1 MLIKYTPG
9 FLRKLED
16 LLAELG
22 YVLRYEK
29 GNFKP
34 GYCILRDTQVVIVNK
49 YYTTEGKI
57 NALTEIL
64 RQIDVNPEP
73 LTDKSRKLLLGLLE
87 ITSPI

>member
-9 FLRKLED
+9 FLRKLEG

-22 YVLRYEK
+22 YLLRYEK

>member
-16 LLAELG
+16 LLVELG

>member
-9 FLRKLED
+9 FLRKLEG

-22 YVLRYEK
+22 YLLRYEK

-49 YYTTEGKI
+49 YYPTEGKI

>member
-1 MLIKYTPG
+1 MLIKYTSG

-34 GYCILRDTQVVIVNK
+34 GYCILRDTQVVIVNR

-73 LTDKSRKLLLGLLE
+73 LGDKSRKLLLGLLE

>member
-34 GYCILRDTQVVIVNK
+34 GYCILRDAQVVIVNK

>member
-9 FLRKLED
+9 FLRKLEE

-34 GYCILRDTQVVIVNK
+34 GYCILRDTQVVIINK
-49 YYTTEGKI
+49 YYPTEGKI

-87 ITSPI
+87 ITAPI

>member
-1 MLIKYTPG
+1 MLIKYTSG
-9 FLRKLED
+9 FLRKLEI

-22 YVLRYEK
+22 YLLRYEK

-34 GYCILRDTQVVIVNK
+34 GYCILRDTQVVIINK

-57 NALTEIL
+57 NALTDIL

>member
-9 FLRKLED
+9 FLRKLEG

-22 YVLRYEK
+22 YLLRYEK

-73 LTDKSRKLLLGLLE
+73 LTDKSHKLLLGLLE

>member
-9 FLRKLED
+9 FLRKLEE

-22 YVLRYEK
+22 YLLRYEK

>member
-9 FLRKLED
+9 FLRKLEG

-22 YVLRYEK
+22 YLLRYEK

-64 RQIDVNPEP
+64 RQINVNPEP

>member
-16 LLAELG
+16 LLGELG

-34 GYCILRDTQVVIVNK
+34 GYCILRDTQVVIINK
-49 YYTTEGKI
+49 YYPTEGKI

>member
-9 FLRKLED
+9 FLRKLES

-29 GNFKP
+29 GNFKS
-34 GYCILRDTQVVIVNK
+34 GYCILRDTQVVIINK

-57 NALTEIL
+57 NSLVDIL
-64 RQIDVNPEP
+64 RQIDIDPEP
-73 LTDKSRKLLLGLLE
+73 LNDKSRKFLLSLLE

>member
-34 GYCILRDTQVVIVNK
+34 GYCILRDTQVVIINK

>member
-1 MLIKYTPG
+1 MLIKYTSG
-9 FLRKLED
+9 FLRKLEG

-22 YVLRYEK
+22 YLLRYEK

>member
-16 LLAELG
+16 LLTELG

>member
-9 FLRKLED
+9 FLRKLEG

-87 ITSPI
+87 ISSPI

>member
-9 FLRKLED
+9 FLRKLEA

-49 YYTTEGKI
+49 YYPTEGKI

-87 ITSPI
+87 ISSPI